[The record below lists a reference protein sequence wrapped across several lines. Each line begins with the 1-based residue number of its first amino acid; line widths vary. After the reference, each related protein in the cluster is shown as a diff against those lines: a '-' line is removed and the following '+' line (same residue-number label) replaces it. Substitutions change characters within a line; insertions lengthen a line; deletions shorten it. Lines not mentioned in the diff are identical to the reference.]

1 MSVEA
6 QEPPAPAAEK
16 PTQPRAKRWLKS
28 PFAIGVLAILVTAA
42 VGYVMFQKDMLL
54 TTLLPGDEVK
64 INFAQDYRL
73 REYVTPVKVG
83 GVKVGKVS
91 DVERLDNGT
100 AMVTVKLDGGTAEK
114 IGSAPSAAVRP
125 TILLGGNYFLEL
137 IPGGAHDEQEFSD
150 VIPPERTSVP
160 VELDQVASVLQPDAI
175 TGARSASRQLDATLA
190 GDGRSAIQDITRTAP
205 GALNPS
211 TEVLR
216 GLSGTRPD
224 DLTKVVSGLDS
235 TSRTLSAKDGELD
248 SIVANLASTS
258 RVLGARSQD
267 TSDLLADLP
276 ETLDTTD
283 AGLHRLDTTLGKLRD
298 AAGPTEPIVEEL
310 GPLVDHATPVLARA
324 LPVVRDLR
332 GVLSDTRP
340 IVDDLVPASQTGT
353 AVFDDLK
360 GPVLDRLNGPVRDT
374 AMNPYTGQGTYA
386 GTGDGE
392 TPFYK
397 ELGYMVS
404 SIDRA
409 SKLTDANGANVGF
422 QPGFGAGSVEGVPI
436 NIESLWKN
444 LAKLNNPD
452 GPGTGGN

>member
-1 MSVEA
+1 MNVLSH
-6 QEPPAPAAEK
+6 EPPAEAAEK
-16 PTQPRAKRWLKS
+16 PRKRTFGWLKS
-28 PFAIGVLAILVTAA
+28 PFAIGVVAIVLTSL
-42 VGYVMFQKDMLL
+42 VGYAMFQKDMLL
-54 TTLLPGDEVK
+54 TTLVPGDEVK

-73 REYVTPVKVG
+73 REYVTPVKIG

-100 AMVTVKLDGGTAEK
+100 ALVTVKLDNGTAKK
-114 IGSAPSAAVRP
+114 IGSEPGAAIRP
-125 TILLGGNYFLEL
+125 TILLGGNYYLEL
-137 IPGGAHDEQEFSD
+137 IPGGAHDDQEYSE

-160 VELDQVASVLQPDAI
+160 VELDQIASVLQPDAI

-190 GDGRSAIQDITRTAP
+190 GDGRSAIQDIARTAP
-205 GALNPS
+205 AALAPGA
-211 TEVLR
+211 EVLR
-216 GLSGTRPD
+216 GLSGTRAD
-224 DLTKVVSGLDS
+224 DLTKVVAGLDA
-235 TSRTLSAKDGELD
+235 TSRTLTAQDGQLD
-248 SIVANLASTS
+248 SIVANLATTS
-258 RVLGARSQD
+258 RVFGARSQD
-267 TSDLLADLP
+267 TADLLADLP
-276 ETLDTTD
+276 ETLDTAD
-283 AGLHRLDTTLGKLRD
+283 AGLRRLDTTLAKLRET
-298 AAGPTEPIVEEL
+298 AGPAEPIVEEL
-310 GPLVDHATPVLARA
+310 GPLVDRATPVLSRA

-353 AVFDDLK
+353 AALDDLK
-360 GPVLDRLNGPVRDT
+360 GPVLDRLNGPVLDT
-374 AMNPYTGQGTYA
+374 VMNPYLGAGTYA

-392 TPFYK
+392 TPFYE

-404 SIDRA
+404 NIDRA

-444 LAKLNNPD
+444 LANLENPD